1 MMTDPLDRRALL
13 MLARVLAFRACVGL
27 VLVLAV
33 LGHVVALLLGA
44 LDALVSAYIGV
55 PRLSSST
62 RRFVQ
67 VVRETWKEDL

>member
-1 MMTDPLDRRALL
+1 MTDPHDRRAMLMLARMLAFRAAVGVLL
-13 MLARVLAFRACVGL
+13 MLAL
-27 VLVLAV
+27 

-44 LDALVSAYIGV
+44 LDALATAYLGM

-67 VVRETWKEDL
+67 VVRDTWKADL